1 MSDDDLL
8 DDMKEAGGNDGPD
21 NQFQSN
27 EEMEH
32 EIVGMYYSDLEA
44 NMALARLRAE
54 GIPAF
59 LSNNHSQS
67 VLTHLQILVRL
78 HVRPQDIETA
88 KLILA
93 DTGSANS
100 WKKTKEPEW
109 GIWIASAAIGLALL
123 AAALK
128 AC

>member
-8 DDMKEAGGNDGPD
+8 DDMEAARGDGEPD
-21 NQFQSN
+21 SQLHLN
-27 EEMEH
+27 EEDEH
-32 EIVGMYYSDLEA
+32 EIAGMYYSDLEA
-44 NMALARLRAE
+44 NMALARLHAE

-67 VLTHLQILVRL
+67 VLTHMQILVRL
-78 HVRPQDIETA
+78 HVRPQDLETA

-93 DTGSANS
+93 DIGSYGS
-100 WKKTKEPEW
+100 LKKKKEPEW
-109 GIWIASAAIGLALL
+109 GIWIASAAIALALL
-123 AAALK
+123 AAAFK